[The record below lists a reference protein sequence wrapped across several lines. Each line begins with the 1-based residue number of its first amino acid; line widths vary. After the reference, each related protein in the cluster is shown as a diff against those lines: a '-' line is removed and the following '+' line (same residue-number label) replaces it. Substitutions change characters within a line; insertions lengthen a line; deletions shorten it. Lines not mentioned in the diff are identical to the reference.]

1 MVNGDSDWLACTDP
15 DVLLLAAP
23 GSVTRRKWLLL
34 ACACA
39 RRAWHLVPD
48 VASDALSRLEAVAV
62 ADSSLGD
69 HGAVSRALTAVRFR
83 LADAANAQTGKNHR
97 IAERLGTAYRRLVFH
112 IACAARLANAG
123 ARARSRPTR
132 RIKRMK
138 IEERRYQRQLI
149 RDVFGN
155 PFRPFFLD
163 PYWLTANDGAVHA
176 LASAI
181 DAGQDFRRLPILAD
195 ALEDAGCTDESILAH
210 CRSGGTHV
218 RGCWVVD
225 LVLGR
230 S

>member
-1 MVNGDSDWLACTDP
+1 MENRDSHWLACTDP
-15 DVLLLAAP
+15 DFLLLGVP
-23 GSVTRRKWLLL
+23 DNVTRRKWLLL

-39 RRAWHLVPD
+39 RRAWHLVGNE
-48 VASDALSRLEAVAV
+48 ASDALSRLEAVAE
-62 ADSSLGD
+62 ADNSLGD

-83 LADAANAQTGKNHR
+83 LADAANAHTGKNHGIADR
-97 IAERLGTAYRRLVFH
+97 IQTAYRWLVFG
-112 IACAARLANAG
+112 IARAARLANAG

-138 IEERRYQRQLI
+138 IEERRYQRGLI

-155 PFRPFFLD
+155 PFRTPRLD
-163 PYWLTANDGAVHA
+163 PHWLTANDGAAHA

-181 DAGQDFRRLPILAD
+181 DAEQDFRRLPILAD
-195 ALEDAGCTDESILAH
+195 ALEDAGCTDADVLAH
-210 CRSGGTHV
+210 CRAGGTHV
-218 RGCWVVD
+218 RGCWVID